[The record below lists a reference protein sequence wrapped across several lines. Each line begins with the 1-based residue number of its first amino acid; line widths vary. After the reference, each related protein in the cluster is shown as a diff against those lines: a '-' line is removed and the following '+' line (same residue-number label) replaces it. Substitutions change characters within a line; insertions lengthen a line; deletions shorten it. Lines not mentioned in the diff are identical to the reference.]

1 MVWVDEGIPV
11 TSENTKK
18 CVTDPQ
24 SGRPHVEGV
33 RVLKRPFVKV
43 TSFKVKKNFKEY
55 KGYKNIFKRV
65 QRLKEYVGYGLVDYI
80 LNLVL
85 SIDS

>member
-43 TSFKVKKNFKEY
+43 TSFKVKKILKSTRAIR
-55 KGYKNIFKRV
+55 IF
-65 QRLKEYVGYGLVDYI
+65 LKEYNG
-80 LNLVL
+80 
-85 SIDS
+85 